1 MKKTA
6 ESYLSNKIVDVVI
19 TVPAYFNYSQR
30 QATKKSGVIAG
41 LNVLRIINSTS
52 TAALAYG
59 VDKKV
64 SQEKNV
70 LIFDLGGGALDV
82 SVLTIENDIFKVK
95 VTAGN
100 THLGG
105 EDFDNRMVDWFVKE
119 FKMKHGKDL
128 TTNKRSLMRLRIAC
142 ESAKRT
148 LSSNQ
153 RASIEIDSLMDGIDF
168 YTSIARAGFE
178 DLCTNLFT
186 STLQPVREAV
196 SNAGLAKGEIHEVV
210 LVGGSTRIPK
220 IQSLLKEYFEG
231 KELNKLLN
239 PDEAVA
245 YGAAIYAAM
254 LDGVNHHA
262 VADLLLLDIVPFSLG
277 IETAGGVMTA
287 VIKKNS
293 TIPCTYRQKFTTY
306 ADNQTG
312 VLIQVFEGEGGFTKD
327 NNLLGKLELSG
338 IPPAPRG
345 VSQVQV
351 TFDIDGD
358 GVINVLAVETSN
370 GIKKNISIT
379 NDIDT
384 ISNEEVENMIDMKL
398 TIIEEN
404 KSEDVVHRPRDQTGN
419 YLESRAFD
427 RRSAIEDK
435 HGKKQKK

>member
-52 TAALAYG
+52 AAALAYG

-168 YTSIARAGFE
+168 YTSIARAEFE
-178 DLCTNLFT
+178 DLCMNLFT

-210 LVGGSTRIPK
+210 LVGDSTRIPK

-231 KELNKLLN
+231 KELNKSLN

-254 LDGVNHHA
+254 LGGVN
-262 VADLLLLDIVPFSLG
+262 DLLLRDVVPFSLG
-277 IETAGGVMTA
+277 IKTADGVMTA
-287 VIKKNS
+287 IIKKNS

-312 VLIQVFEGEGGFTKD
+312 VLIQVFEGEGGFTKG
-327 NNLLGKLELSG
+327 NNLFGKLGLSG

-351 TFDIDGD
+351 TFDIDGM
-358 GVINVLAVETSN
+358 L
-370 GIKKNISIT
+370 
-379 NDIDT
+379 
-384 ISNEEVENMIDMKL
+384 L
-398 TIIEEN
+398 
-404 KSEDVVHRPRDQTGN
+404 
-419 YLESRAFD
+419 
-427 RRSAIEDK
+427 
-435 HGKKQKK
+435 